1 MPKTYPPRPTDDFRL
16 TCFAWQLENEANHRR
31 AGFPEIPRD
40 VLVRRFWQHLRFLQ
54 NNGLT
59 TRIIAKGPEEISSDT
74 ALSNSDLTDEGYLFE
89 QRYGDRW
96 VGRMY
101 KDGGEAKE
109 EKFLSKWF
117 AELTTSPRSAQQ
129 SAARDRVK
137 KRGA

>member
-1 MPKTYPPRPTDDFRL
+1 ML
-16 TCFAWQLENEANHRR
+16 CWQLENEAKHRR
-31 AGFPEIPRD
+31 AGFPEIPRH

-59 TRIIAKGPEEISSDT
+59 TRIIARGAEEISADT
-74 ALSNSDLTDEGYLFE
+74 ALSNSDLTDEGYVFE

-109 EKFLSKWF
+109 EKILAKWF
-117 AELTTSPRSAQQ
+117 AELKTS
-129 SAARDRVK
+129 
-137 KRGA
+137 